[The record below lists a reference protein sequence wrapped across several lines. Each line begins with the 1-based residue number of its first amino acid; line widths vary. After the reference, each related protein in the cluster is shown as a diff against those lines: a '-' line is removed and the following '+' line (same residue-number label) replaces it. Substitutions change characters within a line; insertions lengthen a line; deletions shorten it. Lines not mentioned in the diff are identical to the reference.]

1 MNQSYR
7 TAKADFIEAWRAT
20 QFARVAYAQKWQAW
34 YAQGTLYY
42 TQLYDEM
49 REARMARE
57 YAQARFIDCA
67 ETYAVEVVRGAE
79 E

>member
-1 MNQSYR
+1 MSQTYR
-7 TAKADFIEAWRAT
+7 TAKADFVEAWRAT
-20 QFARVAYAQKWQAW
+20 QFARVAYEQKWQAW
-34 YAQGTLYY
+34 YAQGAFYY

-49 REARMARE
+49 RAARMASE

-67 ETYAVEVVRGAE
+67 ETYAVEVIREAE